1 MEGTLE
7 CDYLALAVVEVAVV
21 LGGWEA
27 GLDASYFVAVELVV
41 GQHCCTC
48 PYCEDSDD
56 LSPIE
61 IKKTTR
67 TCSIST
73 QIFST
78 HIIHLSMHA
87 MMTHL
92 HLLIAHMIMM
102 SHLFEWWRSIWIYDH
117 AETTISNR
125 SL

>member
-61 IKKTTR
+61 IKKLLGPAQFLLGFSQLTSF
-67 TCSIST
+67 TCPCM
-73 QIFST
+73 
-78 HIIHLSMHA
+78 L
-87 MMTHL
+87 
-92 HLLIAHMIMM
+92 
-102 SHLFEWWRSIWIYDH
+102 
-117 AETTISNR
+117 
-125 SL
+125 